1 MTTRPHEPTQASLQL
16 QSLAGLEALVREVI
30 ALVEAHMPAVDT
42 ARAKRRLGW
51 RQQAWA

>member
-1 MTTRPHEPTQASLQL
+1 MTTLPHEPTRASLQL
-16 QSLAGLEALVREVI
+16 QALVREVI

-42 ARAKRRLGW
+42 AQAKRRLGW